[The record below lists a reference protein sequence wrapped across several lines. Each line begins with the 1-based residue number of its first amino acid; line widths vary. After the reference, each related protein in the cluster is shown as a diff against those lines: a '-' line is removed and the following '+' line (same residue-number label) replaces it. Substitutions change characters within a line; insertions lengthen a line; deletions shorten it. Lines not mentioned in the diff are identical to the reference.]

1 MYLLD
6 SQAAM
11 SRGGASCQLIQTI
24 CTISRPSIWLFP
36 HIMYFVFGWSHF
48 FMCWFLMV
56 SLVWFFA
63 IFKLKVRK
71 YVQYQ
76 IVLQQNPQIQA
87 LNTIQYL
94 YWPCS
99 PGVHL
104 GTSSPSTCR
113 TWTSRSE
120 PAQLLIYY
128 DQIYDT
134 VNRLRSFLSFGH
146 SVIQSSWHPV
156 ILSSC
161 HHIIISLGHHVIWSL
176 GHHSLGFNIYAT
188 DWLTN

>member
-1 MYLLD
+1 MYLLH

-94 YWPCS
+94 HWPCS

-120 PAQLLIYY
+120 PAEL
-128 DQIYDT
+128 
-134 VNRLRSFLSFGH
+134 F
-146 SVIQSSWHPV
+146 
-156 ILSSC
+156 
-161 HHIIISLGHHVIWSL
+161 IISAANRWIGEVVQSRRRPLLGPSPGWKCLIAACPFWQLHQRPNFISAYRGVNARL
-176 GHHSLGFNIYAT
+176 A
-188 DWLTN
+188 